1 MTAKNISKTRML
13 TEAAIMLA
21 LATVL
26 SIVKILEL
34 PYGGSVTVACMLPV
48 IIIAYRHGVRYG
60 LLVAFVFGVIQQLI
74 GLKTLSYVTTWQS
87 VVAVIL
93 LDYIVAFTVIGLGGA
108 FRKVSSQAYGLL
120 LGTFLVCF
128 LRFVCHV
135 ISGATVWAG
144 LSIPTNAA
152 LIYSI
157 GYNATY
163 MIPETIVTAAAAYYI
178 GSVLDFR
185 GDSITN
191 LKKEDRAGIPVLN
204 WVSGLIVVVA
214 IVFDAVNIFMHLQNA
229 ESGEF
234 DATGFASVNWKL
246 IGVVTA
252 VAVIIP
258 LILLVISKL
267 TKKHTSGK
275 SGKAKEAGTV

>member
-1 MTAKNISKTRML
+1 MAEKNISKTRML

-34 PYGGSVTVACMLPV
+34 PYGGSVTVACMLPIV
-48 IIIAYRHGVRYG
+48 IIAYRHGVKFG
-60 LLVAFVFGVIQQLI
+60 LLTAFVFGVIQQI
-74 GLKTLSYVTTWQS
+74 FGLKTLSYVTTWQS
-87 VVAVIL
+87 VVAVIA
-93 LDYIVAFTVIGLGGA
+93 LDYIVAFTVIGLGGV
-108 FRKVSSQAYGLL
+108 FRKMPSQANGLMM
-120 LGTFLVCF
+120 GTVLVCA
-128 LRFVCHV
+128 LRFLCHV

-163 MIPETIVTAAAAYYI
+163 MVPETIVTASAAYYI
-178 GSVLDFR
+178 GCVLDFR

-191 LKKEDRAGIPVLN
+191 LKKEGKAGIPVLN
-204 WVSGLIVVVA
+204 WISGLIIVGA
-214 IVFDAVNIFMHLQNA
+214 IVFAAVNVFMHLQNG

-246 IGVVTA
+246 IGIVAGASVVVAA
-252 VAVIIP
+252 V
-258 LILLVISKL
+258 LLMISN
-267 TKKHTSGK
+267 KK
-275 SGKAKEAGTV
+275 KAPAAKAA